1 MDASVTFGLLA
12 AWAVHDTEELATV
25 PRWVRARLP
34 ELRERFPR
42 VPEAVWRQV
51 GSVDARE
58 FTTAVAAMAAV
69 VAAAAADG
77 HRTGGRSAVYR
88 TALDAFG
95 LHGVV
100 HLAQAAVL
108 RGYTPGSVTSPLV
121 VIPFT
126 LWARARLR
134 RAGVLRPTRPRDLA
148 LGLVFAT
155 AATTGTHALARRL
168 QGPRR
173 PRPDPLPGSAF
184 TTGQGPCGRL

>member
-1 MDASVTFGLLA
+1 MKREAVVDASVTFGLLA
-12 AWAVHDTEELATV
+12 AWAVHDTEELVTV
-25 PRWVRARLP
+25 PRWVRTRLP

-42 VPEAVWRQV
+42 LPETLWRQV

-58 FTTAVAAMAAV
+58 FTTAVAAMAVV

-77 HRTGGRSAVYR
+77 HRTGGRSTVYQ

-108 RGYTPGSVTSPLV
+108 RSYTPGSVTSPLV

-126 LWARARLR
+126 LWARTRLR
-134 RAGVLRPTRPRDLA
+134 RAGVLRPTRARDMALA
-148 LGLVFAT
+148 LTFA
-155 AATTGTHALARRL
+155 AAAATGTHALARSL
-168 QGPRR
+168 QR
-173 PRPDPLPGSAF
+173 
-184 TTGQGPCGRL
+184 TH